1 MATASEKRLMV
12 RNKYRTI
19 IGRNIYS
26 QNLRDFCYKP
36 YKDGK
41 NYSDCSS
48 SICHTYREVGLGFGI
63 LNTVGMWNSTKLVD
77 VPVIIKKGIVQN
89 PDVLRIGDMLL
100 FAGND
105 NGRKSWGYVGHVEMV
120 GEISGGT
127 VWLYGHGSGNPKRHG
142 MNAYCR
148 TRYNT
153 KSSTPLGHRGL
164 IRVRRLIQDD
174 APAPVKPTEDVKPV
188 VETSLGQRILR
199 NGCVGEDVKEL
210 QTALIQLGYS
220 CGSWGADGDFGDNT
234 EQAVRQ
240 FQRANNCDV
249 DGEVGQQTL
258 AALKTAT
265 TATVEQP
272 SMARI
277 VGGNCY
283 VREVPDTTSKILGVV
298 YEGTV
303 LDWLGE
309 ASDDGWLLVNY
320 NGQKGWVSGKYGR
333 LIA

>member
-1 MATASEKRLMV
+1 M
-12 RNKYRTI
+12 
-19 IGRNIYS
+19 
-26 QNLRDFCYKP
+26 
-36 YKDGK
+36 
-41 NYSDCSS
+41 
-48 SICHTYREVGLGFGI
+48 
-63 LNTVGMWNSTKLVD
+63 
-77 VPVIIKKGIVQN
+77 
-89 PDVLRIGDMLL
+89 
-100 FAGND
+100 
-105 NGRKSWGYVGHVEMV
+105 
-120 GEISGGT
+120 
-127 VWLYGHGSGNPKRHG
+127 
-142 MNAYCR
+142 
-148 TRYNT
+148 
-153 KSSTPLGHRGL
+153 
-164 IRVRRLIQDD
+164 RRLIQDD